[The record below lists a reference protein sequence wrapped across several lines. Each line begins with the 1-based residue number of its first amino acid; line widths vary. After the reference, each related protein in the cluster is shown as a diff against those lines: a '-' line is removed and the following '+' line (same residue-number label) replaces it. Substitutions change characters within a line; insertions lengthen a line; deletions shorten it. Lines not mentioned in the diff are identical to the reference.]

1 MSQSRIARIARTAL
15 AALLAAAASGC
26 ATTDDARS
34 QQLLNQRGFGNRYVG
49 DSNEQYYLGI
59 GDAIMVSDREHP
71 EFNEGY
77 VIRSDGVISV
87 ANIGEVFVAGLTIP
101 DCQEMLKARLREYNT
116 TADPQVELRVPRSKA
131 YFMDGLIGAGG
142 FVLPHAQRVP
152 FNGDVTIY
160 SALIQAPPS
169 ALFAASNRIK
179 LVRADPYHPLVI
191 EFDYDAM
198 REGGWSKNNV
208 EVREN
213 DIIYIPPNIFGHISI
228 FTLKLFSPLT
238 TVVSSLFGLDRLY
251 FLTETFGN
259 TSRFNNGNYNRY
271 GGFGYAPAPGSS
283 FQMQVA
289 PLDPDLAIP
298 GGG

>member
-1 MSQSRIARIARTAL
+1 MSQPRIARFARAAL
-15 AALLAAAASGC
+15 AALLAAGVSAC

-59 GDAIMVSDREHP
+59 GDAIMVTDHEHP

-87 ANIGEVFVAGLTIP
+87 SNVGEVFVAGLTIP

-131 YFMDGLIGAGG
+131 YFVDGLIGSYG
-142 FVLPHAQRVP
+142 FALPRAQRVP
-152 FNGDVTIY
+152 FTGDVTIY
-160 SALIQAPPS
+160 SALIQAQPS
-169 ALFAASNRIK
+169 ALLAASDRIK

-191 EFDYDAM
+191 EFDYEAM

-213 DIIYIPPNIFGHISI
+213 DIIYIPPNVFGHITI
-228 FTLKLFSPLT
+228 FLNKLFSPLT
-238 TVVSSLFGLDRLY
+238 TIVTSLFGLDRLY
-251 FLTETFGN
+251 FYAETFADTN
-259 TSRFNNGNYNRY
+259 RFNNGGYNRF
-271 GGFGYAPAPGSS
+271 GGFGYAPPPGSS

-289 PLDPDLAIP
+289 PLDPELAIP

>member
-1 MSQSRIARIARTAL
+1 MRQPTVAKIALAAAL
-15 AALLAAAASGC
+15 AALGSAC
-26 ATTDDARS
+26 ATTDDARA

-59 GDAIMVSDREHP
+59 GDAIMVMDQEHP

-101 DCQEMLKARLREYNT
+101 DCQEMLKARFREYNT
-116 TADPQVELRVPRSKA
+116 TADPHVELRFPRSKA
-131 YFMDGLIGAGG
+131 YFVDGMVGVLG
-142 FVLPHAQRVP
+142 FALPQARRVP

-160 SALIQAPPS
+160 AALIDAHPS
-169 ALFAASNRIK
+169 ALLAASDRVK
-179 LVRADPYHPLVI
+179 LIRSDPYHPLVV
-191 EFDYDAM
+191 EFDYDSM

-213 DIIYIPPNIFGHISI
+213 DIIYIPPNIFGHITI
-228 FTLKLFSPLT
+228 FTQKLFAPLT
-238 TVVSSLFGLDRLY
+238 ALVTSLFGLDRLY
-251 FLTETFGN
+251 LFSETFAHSN
-259 TSRFNNGNYNRY
+259 RYNNGNYYRY
-271 GGFGYAPAPGSS
+271 GGFGYAPPPSGS

>member
-1 MSQSRIARIARTAL
+1 MSQSRIARTAL
-15 AALLAAAASGC
+15 AALLAAAAAGC
-26 ATTDDARS
+26 TTTDDART

-59 GDAIMVSDREHP
+59 GDAIMVVDQEHP

-87 ANIGEVFVAGLTIP
+87 ANVGEVFVAGLTIP

-116 TADPQVELRVPRSKA
+116 TADPHVELRFPRSKA
-131 YFMDGLIGAGG
+131 YFVDGLIGAYG
-142 FVLPHAQRVP
+142 FALPRAQRVP

-169 ALFAASNRIK
+169 ALLAASDRIK

-213 DIIYIPPNIFGHISI
+213 DIIYVPPNIFGHITI
-228 FTLKLFSPLT
+228 FTQKLFAPLT
-238 TVVSSLFGLDRLY
+238 LLVTSLFGLDRLF
-251 FLTETFGN
+251 FLTETFADTN
-259 TSRFNNGNYNRY
+259 RFNNGGYNRY
-271 GGFGYAPAPGSS
+271 GGFGYAPPPGGS